1 MRNMA
6 ENQLEIGKLVAE
18 NDLYH
23 ELLGGRFGIE
33 IEEHRVTEEG
43 RLSRRV
49 YPDTLGPRATHPY
62 LQTDYSETQSEI
74 VTEPATSF
82 EMARDLLLQLQWVLR
97 DHMAE
102 NETIWPL
109 SMPPRLTPDDLQWVD
124 ETFDRP
130 WISEYRDW
138 LTDKYGSTH
147 EIITG
152 LHLNYSLPE
161 SLLEKLFALS
171 DETDYVT
178 YKNRVYFKLAQA
190 ISANRWLFVYLF
202 GATPFSLNSTDS
214 RLPELEHPVRSL
226 RTSQFGFANDANI
239 QINYATNL
247 ADHLDQIDQH
257 IQAGDL
263 YSNHEFYGTVRFKG
277 PETKEAMV
285 TEGVHYLELRIL
297 DADPFDPAGISE
309 NALNIIH
316 LVIIYLL
323 LQDEVYSADDLVHA
337 DELANEIA
345 MQSPTDK
352 LPNQKEALA
361 LMGEVSKLADHF
373 GMRFNDGLSLIAER
387 ILTPSKTPAAKIVAL
402 AKTPDELQAWATKV
416 GNERGDLFHV
426 KHDEQFE
433 DLFGRGELASV
444 IKQAYE
450 LGVRVKER
458 TRDTVTLSVG
468 DHVEVLHESKD
479 LTELFPEILP
489 A

>member
-171 DETDYVT
+171 DET
-178 YKNRVYFKLAQA
+178 
-190 ISANRWLFVYLF
+190 
-202 GATPFSLNSTDS
+202 
-214 RLPELEHPVRSL
+214 E
-226 RTSQFGFANDANI
+226 
-239 QINYATNL
+239 
-247 ADHLDQIDQH
+247 
-257 IQAGDL
+257 
-263 YSNHEFYGTVRFKG
+263 
-277 PETKEAMV
+277 
-285 TEGVHYLELRIL
+285 
-297 DADPFDPAGISE
+297 
-309 NALNIIH
+309 
-316 LVIIYLL
+316 LL
-323 LQDEVYSADDLVHA
+323 LC
-337 DELANEIA
+337 
-345 MQSPTDK
+345 
-352 LPNQKEALA
+352 
-361 LMGEVSKLADHF
+361 
-373 GMRFNDGLSLIAER
+373 
-387 ILTPSKTPAAKIVAL
+387 
-402 AKTPDELQAWATKV
+402 
-416 GNERGDLFHV
+416 
-426 KHDEQFE
+426 
-433 DLFGRGELASV
+433 ASV
-444 IKQAYE
+444 FGKVPCCFLA
-450 LGVRVKER
+450 
-458 TRDTVTLSVG
+458 T
-468 DHVEVLHESKD
+468 
-479 LTELFPEILP
+479 IL
-489 A
+489 